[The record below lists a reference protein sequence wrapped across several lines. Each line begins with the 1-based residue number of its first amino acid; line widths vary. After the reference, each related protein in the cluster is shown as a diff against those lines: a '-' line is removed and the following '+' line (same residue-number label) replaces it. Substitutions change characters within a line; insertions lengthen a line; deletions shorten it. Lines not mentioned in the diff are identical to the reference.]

1 MKAPIDS
8 IPLESPENEPAA
20 KSLSQLGAHRPA
32 AYGAVLRATMV
43 LSTLRSRRISLS
55 TLQAVLSLY
64 LTRGEDL
71 SLKDLAARLGITT
84 AAVTNVADSIELL
97 GFARRSAY
105 PGDRR
110 HTAIKITPSGVTF
123 AESLCAMLAGTE
135 NQSS

>member
-1 MKAPIDS
+1 MKASIDF
-8 IPLESPENEPAA
+8 IPLEIREDEPAA
-20 KSLSQLGAHRPA
+20 KSLSQPGAHQPA
-32 AYGAVLRATMV
+32 AYSTVLRATMV
-43 LSTLRSRRISLS
+43 LSTLRSRRISL
-55 TLQAVLSLY
+55 TILHAVLTLY
-64 LTRGEDL
+64 LTRGDDL
-71 SLKDLAARLGITT
+71 SLKDLASRLGITT

-110 HTAIKITPSGVTF
+110 HTAIKITPSGITF